1 MKKTMS
7 KKATYKQLMDY
18 IAQLEIQMKNN
29 QQAVYDIAQ
38 IFSDYAEMRG
48 KTNAFKRYNHKKYGF
63 GSAAEIP
70 TRWSV
75 FSNFCKNK
83 YLQLKK
89 KLDFKNKT

>member
-1 MKKTMS
+1 MKKGMS
-7 KKATYKQLMDY
+7 KKVTYKQLMDY
-18 IAQLEIQMKNN
+18 IAQLEMQVKNN
-29 QQAVYDIAQ
+29 QQAVYDVAQ

-75 FSNFCKNK
+75 FCKYCK
-83 YLQLKK
+83 DRYLQLKK
-89 KLDFKNKT
+89 ILASLK

>member
-1 MKKTMS
+1 MKKNMS
-7 KKATYKQLMDY
+7 KKVTYKQLLDY
-18 IAQLEIQMKNN
+18 LGQLEIQVKNN

-63 GSAAEIP
+63 GSSAEIP

-75 FSNFCKNK
+75 FSKFFKDK

-89 KLDFKNKT
+89 NLAS